1 VACAAGFLMSIDQ
14 SPMLN
19 QARADAFVDRMLD
32 MLNSSGLILM
42 ISIGH
47 RTGLFDTMSELP
59 PASSEDIASAAGLNE
74 RYVREWLGALTA
86 GRIVNYDPALG
97 VYHLP
102 AEHAAF
108 LTRAARPDN
117 LAVEAQFIPLLAQV
131 EDEIVECFKHG
142 GGVHYC
148 MFPRFQ
154 TVMAEESDQ
163 TTVAGLEDFILPLDP
178 AITARLEAGI
188 DVMDVGCGS
197 GRAIARLAELF
208 PRSRF
213 TGVDLSKEGV
223 ANGKRMAEERGLTN
237 LTFETGDAAKLNM
250 ESRFDLITAFD
261 AIHDQADPAKVL
273 RGVAAALR
281 PGGLFLMQDISAS
294 SHVEKNIDHPLGAF
308 LYTISCM
315 HCMTVSLAREGAGLG
330 AVWGVELATRM
341 LEEAGFNHVRV
352 EKLPHD
358 VVNCYYLA
366 SR

>member
-1 VACAAGFLMSIDQ
+1 MSIDQ
-14 SPMLN
+14 APPLN
-19 QARADAFVDRMLD
+19 QARADAFVGRMLD
-32 MLNSSGLILM
+32 MLNGSGLVLM

-47 RTGLFDTMSELP
+47 RTGLFDTMANLP
-59 PASSEDIASAAGLNE
+59 PSSSEDIATAAGLNE

-86 GRIVNYDPALG
+86 GKIVEYDPALQ
-97 VYHLP
+97 VFHLP

-108 LTRAARPDN
+108 LTRSASPEN
-117 LAVEAQFIPLLAQV
+117 LAVSTQFVPLLAQV

-163 TTVAGLEDFILPLDP
+163 TVVAALEDFILPLSP
-178 AITARLEAGI
+178 EITARLEQGI
-188 DVMDVGCGS
+188 EVMDIGCGS
-197 GRAIARLAELF
+197 GRAIARLAQMF
-208 PRSRF
+208 PNSRF
-213 TGVDLSKEGV
+213 TGVDISKEGV
-223 ANGKRMAEERGLTN
+223 ANGQQMAQQCGLTN
-237 LTFETGDAAKLNM
+237 LFFEVGDAAKLDM

-273 RGVAAALR
+273 RGVFTALK
-281 PGGLFLMQDISAS
+281 PGGQFLMQDISAS

-330 AVWGVELATRM
+330 AVWGTELATQM
-341 LEEAGFNHVRV
+341 LEEAGFQNVSV
-352 EKLPHD
+352 ANLPHD
-358 VVNCYYLA
+358 MMNCYYLA
-366 SR
+366 GR